1 MWCIEKGHKATK
13 ELRKRKDRTSQAA
26 KGPQKPAHVRWVGA
40 GTTHSSHLQD
50 INLNLLRPATHS
62 IRSVDPG

>member
-40 GTTHSSHLQD
+40 GTTHSSHHN
-50 INLNLLRPATHS
+50 I
-62 IRSVDPG
+62 